1 MARPVILPAVK
12 TTPRKPANARAQPSP
27 RSDQNALRRVVLAD
41 ASPLIGLSLIDH
53 LHLLPGLFGT
63 VWVAPRVLEEVLTG
77 KFDKGEPEIRAALA
91 AGWLQ
96 VCQAAPA
103 NVPLMGLDPGET
115 QSLLQACTLLQQGK
129 SPLLLMD
136 ERAGRA
142 AAAELGLPCVGTAA
156 VIATAKQTGLI
167 SSAAMVLEALFQTDF
182 RLSKTIIRA
191 VLETVDE
198 TL

>member
-1 MARPVILPAVK
+1 MAGAVRVPTDKPAVQPKPK
-12 TTPRKPANARAQPSP
+12 TLPNPAPAAKLS
-27 RSDQNALRRVVLAD
+27 VVLAD

-53 LHLLPGLFGT
+53 LHLLPSLFGT
-63 VWVAPRVLEEVLTG
+63 VWVSPRVLEEVLTG

-96 VCQAAPA
+96 VCQATPA

-115 QSLLQACTLLQQGK
+115 QAILQACTLLQQGQ

-142 AAAELGLPCVGTAA
+142 AAAELGLRCVGTAA
-156 VIATAKQTGLI
+156 VIAMAKQKGLI
-167 SSAAMVLEALFQTDF
+167 PSAAKVLEQLFQTDF
-182 RLSKTIIRA
+182 RLSKTVIRA
-191 VLETVDE
+191 ILESVDE

>member
-1 MARPVILPAVK
+1 M
-12 TTPRKPANARAQPSP
+12 
-27 RSDQNALRRVVLAD
+27 RSVVLAD

-53 LHLLPGLFGT
+53 LHLLQGLFGA

-96 VCQAAPA
+96 VCQVAPA
-103 NVPLMGLDPGET
+103 NVPLIGLDPGET

-129 SPLLLMD
+129 SPLLLID

-156 VIATAKQTGLI
+156 VIALAQQQGLI
-167 SSAAMVLEALFQTDF
+167 PSAAVVLEALFQTDF
-182 RLSKTIIRA
+182 RSSKAVIRA
-191 VLETVDE
+191 VLESVGE

>member
-1 MARPVILPAVK
+1 MAGAVSVPTDKPAIHLKPKSPPNPLPAAK
-12 TTPRKPANARAQPSP
+12 QS
-27 RSDQNALRRVVLAD
+27 VVLAD

-63 VWVAPRVLEEVLTG
+63 VWVSPRVLEEVLTG
-77 KFDKGEPEIRAALA
+77 RFDKGEPEIRAALA

-96 VCQAAPA
+96 VCQAVPA
-103 NVPLMGLDPGET
+103 NMPLVGLDPGET
-115 QSLLQACTLLQQGK
+115 QALLQACTLLQQGQ

-156 VIATAKQTGLI
+156 VIAMAKQKGLI
-167 SSAAMVLEALFQTDF
+167 PRAATVLERLFQTDF
-182 RLSKTIIRA
+182 RLSKTVIRA
-191 VLETVDE
+191 VLQSVGEA
-198 TL
+198 L

>member
-1 MARPVILPAVK
+1 MAGVVSVPTDKPAVQPKPK
-12 TTPRKPANARAQPSP
+12 TLPNPAPAAKLS
-27 RSDQNALRRVVLAD
+27 VVLAD

-53 LHLLPGLFGT
+53 LHLLPSLFGT
-63 VWVAPRVLEEVLTG
+63 VWVSPRVLEEVLTG

-96 VCQAAPA
+96 VCQATPA

-115 QSLLQACTLLQQGK
+115 QAILQACTLLQQGQ

-142 AAAELGLPCVGTAA
+142 AAAELGLRCVGTAA
-156 VIATAKQTGLI
+156 VIAMAKQKGLI
-167 SSAAMVLEALFQTDF
+167 PSAAKVLEQLFQTDF
-182 RLSKTIIRA
+182 RLSKTVIRA
-191 VLETVDE
+191 ILERVDE

>member
-1 MARPVILPAVK
+1 MAGVVSVPTDKRAVRPKPKLPPNAG
-12 TTPRKPANARAQPSP
+12 PAAQLS
-27 RSDQNALRRVVLAD
+27 VVLAD

-53 LHLLPGLFGT
+53 LHLLPSLFGT
-63 VWVAPRVLEEVLTG
+63 VWVSPRVLEEVLTG

-96 VCQAAPA
+96 VCQATPA

-115 QSLLQACTLLQQGK
+115 QAILQACTLLQQGQ

-142 AAAELGLPCVGTAA
+142 AAAELGLRCVGTAA
-156 VIATAKQTGLI
+156 VIAMAKQKGLI
-167 SSAAMVLEALFQTDF
+167 PSAAKVLEQLFQTDF
-182 RLSKTIIRA
+182 RLSKTVIRA
-191 VLETVDE
+191 ILESVDE

>member
-1 MARPVILPAVK
+1 MARAIALPAVN
-12 TTPRKPANARAQPSP
+12 TTTSVQTKSLPKSD
-27 RSDQNALRRVVLAD
+27 RSAKQRVVLAD

-53 LHLLPGLFGT
+53 LHLLQGLFGT
-63 VWVAPRVLEEVLTG
+63 VWVAPRVLEDVLTG

-96 VCQAAPA
+96 ICQATPA
-103 NVPLMGLDPGET
+103 NVPLIGLDPGET
-115 QSLLQACTLLQQGK
+115 QSLLQACTLLQHGK

-156 VIATAKQTGLI
+156 VIALAKQQSLI
-167 SSAAMVLEALFQTDF
+167 PNAAVVLEALFQTDF
-182 RLSKTIIRA
+182 RLSKTAIRA
-191 VLETVDE
+191 VLESVGE

>member
-1 MARPVILPAVK
+1 MAGSVVSPAVK
-12 TTPRKPANARAQPSP
+12 TTALIQPESL
-27 RSDQNALRRVVLAD
+27 SKLDLRVQRNVVLAD

-53 LHLLPGLFGT
+53 LHLLQGLFGT

-103 NVPLMGLDPGET
+103 NVLLIGLDPGET
-115 QSLLQACTLLQQGK
+115 QALLQACTLLQQGQ
-129 SPLLLMD
+129 SLLLLMD

-156 VIATAKQTGLI
+156 VVALAKQKGLI
-167 SSAAMVLEALFQTDF
+167 ARAATVLEMLFQTDF
-182 RLSKTIIRA
+182 RLSKTVIRA
-191 VLETVDE
+191 VLASVGE

>member
-1 MARPVILPAVK
+1 M
-12 TTPRKPANARAQPSP
+12 
-27 RSDQNALRRVVLAD
+27 VLAD
-41 ASPLIGLSLIDH
+41 ASPLIGLSLINH
-53 LHLLPGLFGT
+53 LHLLPDLFDT
-63 VWVAPRVLEEVLTG
+63 VWVSPRVLEEALTG

-96 VCQAAPA
+96 ICQATPA

-115 QSLLQACTLLQQGK
+115 QALLQACTLLQQGK

-156 VIATAKQTGLI
+156 VIAMAKQTGLI
-167 SSAAMVLEALFQTDF
+167 PSAAVVLEALFQTDF
-182 RLSKTIIRA
+182 RLSKAGIRA
-191 VLETVDE
+191 VLESVGE

>member
-1 MARPVILPAVK
+1 MI
-12 TTPRKPANARAQPSP
+12 
-27 RSDQNALRRVVLAD
+27 LAD

-53 LHLLPGLFGT
+53 LHLLQGLFDT
-63 VWVAPRVLEEVLTG
+63 VWISPWVLEEVLTG

-96 VCQAAPA
+96 ICQAALA
-103 NVPLMGLDPGET
+103 KVPLIGLDLSET
-115 QSLLQACTLLQQGK
+115 QSLLQACTLLQLGK
-129 SPLLLMD
+129 SPLLLID

-156 VIATAKQTGLI
+156 VIVMAKQQGLI
-167 SSAAMVLEALFQTDF
+167 PSAAAVLDMLFQTDF
-182 RLSKTIIRA
+182 RSSKTGIRA
-191 VLETVDE
+191 VLESIGE

>member
-1 MARPVILPAVK
+1 VSLPTDKRAIRLKPKSPLNLLPAEK
-12 TTPRKPANARAQPSP
+12 QS
-27 RSDQNALRRVVLAD
+27 VVLAD

-53 LHLLPGLFGT
+53 LHLLPGLFGA

-77 KFDKGEPEIRAALA
+77 RFDKGEPEIRAALA

-103 NVPLMGLDPGET
+103 NMPLIGLDPGET
-115 QSLLQACTLLQQGK
+115 QALLQACTLLQQGQ

-156 VIATAKQTGLI
+156 VIAMAKQKGLI
-167 SSAAMVLEALFQTDF
+167 RSAAKALEQLFQTDF
-182 RLSKTIIRA
+182 RLSKTVIHA
-191 VLETVDE
+191 VLESVGE
-198 TL
+198 KL

>member
-1 MARPVILPAVK
+1 MARAIALPAVK
-12 TTPRKPANARAQPSP
+12 TTSSVQTKLPPKSGRSANHS
-27 RSDQNALRRVVLAD
+27 VVLAD
-41 ASPLIGLSLIDH
+41 ASPLIGLSLIDR

-77 KFDKGEPEIRAALA
+77 KFDKGESEIRAALA
-91 AGWLQ
+91 GGWLQ
-96 VCQAAPA
+96 ICQAAPA

-115 QSLLQACTLLQQGK
+115 QALLQACTLLLQGK

-142 AAAELGLPCVGTAA
+142 AAAELGIACVGTAA
-156 VIATAKQTGLI
+156 VIAMAKQSGLI
-167 SSAAMVLEALFQTDF
+167 PSAAAVLEALFQTDF
-182 RLSKTIIRA
+182 RLSKAVIRA
-191 VLETVDE
+191 VLESVGE

>member
-1 MARPVILPAVK
+1 MARAVSVPTDKRAACPKPKSPPHLARVAHRGVI
-12 TTPRKPANARAQPSP
+12 
-27 RSDQNALRRVVLAD
+27 LAD

-91 AGWLQ
+91 VGWLQ
-96 VCQAAPA
+96 VCQAAPG
-103 NVPLMGLDPGET
+103 NVPLLGLDPGET
-115 QSLLQACTLLQQGK
+115 QSLLQAYTLLQQGQ

-142 AAAELGLPCVGTAA
+142 AAAELGLTCVGTAA
-156 VIATAKQTGLI
+156 AIAMAKQKGLI
-167 SSAAMVLEALFQTDF
+167 PSAAMVLEMLFQTDF
-182 RLSKTIIRA
+182 RLSKTVIRA
-191 VLETVDE
+191 VLESVGE

>member
-1 MARPVILPAVK
+1 MAGAVSVPTDKRAVRLKSKSPPNAAPAAK
-12 TTPRKPANARAQPSP
+12 QS
-27 RSDQNALRRVVLAD
+27 VVLAD

-53 LHLLPGLFGT
+53 LHLLPSLFGT

-77 KFDKGEPEIRAALA
+77 KFDKGEPEIRAALV

-96 VCQAAPA
+96 VCQAPPA
-103 NVPLMGLDPGET
+103 NVPLIGLDPGET
-115 QSLLQACTLLQQGK
+115 QALLQACTLLQQGQ

-156 VIATAKQTGLI
+156 VIAMAKQTGLI
-167 SSAAMVLEALFQTDF
+167 PSAAVVLEALFQTDF
-182 RLSKTIIRA
+182 RLSKTVIHA
-191 VLETVDE
+191 VSKSVGE